1 MQLFCCQ
8 RPQDTVGRG
17 RGDVKRAFESS
28 GGRGAGPPHTSAG
41 CSRPRAGGGAGRSPG
56 RVRRA
61 RSVAC
66 AVVARGRLDRVA
78 GGRAWHRRPLVA
90 TGAEIGHPAAPS
102 PRRHAERPTEAADLA
117 LAGRTRRSHP
127 APPDWTV
134 RILCYAEFDPFAGIG
149 QTVDDFRAARAE
161 VALPCLLHDV
171 ARAASGLVRRTCD
184 TVG

>member
-1 MQLFCCQ
+1 
-8 RPQDTVGRG
+8 VGVAQARLT
-17 RGDVKRAFESS
+17 RAPVALVHALAAELVARQVEFAEHVRLLARSWLEAAWTESRA
-28 GGRGAGPPHTSAG
+28 GGRGT
-41 CSRPRAGGGAGRSPG
+41 GG
-56 RVRRA
+56 
-61 RSVAC
+61 
-66 AVVARGRLDRVA
+66 
-78 GGRAWHRRPLVA
+78 PLVA

-134 RILCYAEFDPFAGIG
+134 RILCYAAFDPFAGIG

-171 ARAASGLVRRTCD
+171 ARAAPRLVRRTCG